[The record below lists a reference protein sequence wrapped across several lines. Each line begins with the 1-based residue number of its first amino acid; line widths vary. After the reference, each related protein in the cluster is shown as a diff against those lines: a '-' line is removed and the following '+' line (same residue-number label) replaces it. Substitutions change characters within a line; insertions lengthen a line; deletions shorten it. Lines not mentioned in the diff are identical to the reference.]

1 MLKILVLM
9 VSMGLLRLKS
19 VNGSND
25 LNGQKGLYDLRGLN
39 GLFSMGLKDFM
50 GLTLPC
56 TGSEMS
62 GYLWGGGVSRT
73 LCRISLYKHFWGVK
87 WTCCPPST

>member
-1 MLKILVLM
+1 MTDRYMLKILVLM

-50 GLTLPC
+50 GLKDSMAL
-56 TGSEMS
+56 
-62 GYLWGGGVSRT
+62 R
-73 LCRISLYKHFWGVK
+73 LYYYIAL
-87 WTCCPPST
+87 

>member
-1 MLKILVLM
+1 MCIFDNFYIPTIEWFDFMTDRYMLKILVLM

-50 GLTLPC
+50 GLKDSMAL
-56 TGSEMS
+56 
-62 GYLWGGGVSRT
+62 R
-73 LCRISLYKHFWGVK
+73 LYYYIAL
-87 WTCCPPST
+87 